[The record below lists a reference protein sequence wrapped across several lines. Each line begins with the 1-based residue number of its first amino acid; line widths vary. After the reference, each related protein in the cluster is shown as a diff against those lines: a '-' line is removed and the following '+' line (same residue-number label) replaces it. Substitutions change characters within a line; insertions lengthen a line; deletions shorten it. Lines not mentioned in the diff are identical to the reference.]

1 MVKEIKIEHQILEG
15 IKTTMKRFLVVT
27 LIILQQEDLDINK
40 MFQDAKWEQVENT
53 TNQGYEVE
61 KVTMVAGVRG
71 NEAEHEILDFLYYR
85 VRTNKPQIPS
95 KLAEKLNIR

>member
-1 MVKEIKIEHQILEG
+1 
-15 IKTTMKRFLVVT
+15 MKKVRFLT
-27 LIILQQEDLDINK
+27 ILLIALQQEELDINK
-40 MFQDAKWEQVENT
+40 MFQDAKWEEVQNT

-85 VRTNKPQIPS
+85 VRSNTPQIPS
-95 KLAEKLNIR
+95 KLAEKLHIR